1 MTASRT
7 TASFIFRHGAVA
19 VDVFAYDVPLFV
31 VECLLTS
38 RAYSILYSVQ
48 SNLTPGRQ
56 GDEYHMT
63 IAHHWNAEGRTI
75 PMRYDTAIE
84 DLIRRS
90 SERESPGH
98 LAHRTSN
105 S

>member
-1 MTASRT
+1 
-7 TASFIFRHGAVA
+7 
-19 VDVFAYDVPLFV
+19 
-31 VECLLTS
+31 
-38 RAYSILYSVQ
+38 
-48 SNLTPGRQ
+48 
-56 GDEYHMT
+56 MT

-98 LAHRTSN
+98 LAHWTS
-105 S
+105 STSSKSMLITLVQYIASGSVCETGFLDTVLISLLREAR